1 MKNANPLIIRCA
13 FWHNKASEIGGA
25 IYFEPSPSNPVFTII
40 NSDFIDNTGDGIR
53 RGGAMYN
60 VGGQPA
66 FSNCSFSSNKV
77 EIDGGAI
84 YNDDGTP
91 TFINCAFAGNFV
103 DDGLGAGIFSTP
115 GGEAFL
121 TNCIFWENHGGSGTI
136 TEQQIYGP
144 ATAEYCCIEVGAG
157 APYTGEG
164 NISSNPLLRGSPNW
178 NDLDDDT
185 RLLPNSPCIDKGNPD
200 QTLIPDDDFDID
212 NDGIFA
218 EKIDLDLELRI
229 VGPVVDMGAY
239 EFYACVGDIIEN
251 GVVDIDDFL
260 ALLMAWGPCLDC
272 PPSCAADLDDDCNV
286 GITDFLLLLANWGC
300 GEPYPDSFP
309 ESGQECI
316 DRYWPDLGRVATC
329 ITALNLMP

>member
-1 MKNANPLIIRCA
+1 MLR
-13 FWHNKASEIGGA
+13 W
-25 IYFEPSPSNPVFTII
+25 
-40 NSDFIDNTGDGIR
+40 GDVQR
-53 RGGAMYN
+53 RW
-60 VGGQPA
+60 P
-66 FSNCSFSSNKV
+66 
-77 EIDGGAI
+77 
-84 YNDDGTP
+84 
-91 TFINCAFAGNFV
+91 
-103 DDGLGAGIFSTP
+103 AGILELLFLQQQSRDRRWSDLQQGRHANVHQLHFRRQLRSRRPGRRDISTP

-136 TEQQIYGP
+136 TEQQIYGS
-144 ATAEYCCIEVGAG
+144 AIADYCCIEVETVE
-157 APYTGEG
+157 PYPGDE

-212 NDGIFA
+212 NDLDYD

-260 ALLMAWGPCLDC
+260 LLLAEWGPCDDPC

-316 DRYWPDLGRVATC
+316 DRYWPDIGRVATC